1 MGENREIDSLEIQMK
16 LNKYQ
21 RVPNQV
27 HNAQEQFEKR
37 AMVGELVMFL

>member
-1 MGENREIDSLEIQMK
+1 MGENREIDSLEMQMK

-27 HNAQEQFEKR
+27 HNAQEQLEKR
-37 AMVGELVMFL
+37 VIVGELVMFL